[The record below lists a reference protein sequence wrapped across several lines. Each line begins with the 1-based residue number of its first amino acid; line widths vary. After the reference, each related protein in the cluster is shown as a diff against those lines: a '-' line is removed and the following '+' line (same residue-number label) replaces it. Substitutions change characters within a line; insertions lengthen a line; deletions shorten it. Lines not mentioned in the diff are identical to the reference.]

1 MKRAGGD
8 PPYLQIVAEL
18 RRRIAAGELAAGA
31 ALPPVRQIARDF
43 GVALATATK
52 AVATLSHHGL
62 VKAVPRVG
70 TVVTSKL
77 RASAGGRDAE
87 LSRERIV
94 DAAIAM
100 ADREGIAALSVR
112 GVASKLD
119 IPTMSLY
126 RHVRSKDEL
135 VQRMIEAAIGAPFP
149 VEPPAGW
156 RAQLELGAR
165 LQWQVYRRHPW
176 LARVMIV
183 TRPLPLPNTLA
194 HAEWMLR
201 ALDGLGLDA
210 ATMLQL
216 HIAVH
221 SYIQGLAVNLEAEA
235 QAENDTGMS
244 EADWMASHEAAFIG
258 LAASGRLPTF
268 AKVLAA
274 LSGGFD
280 LDLDA
285 LFELGLR
292 ALLDG
297 VTARIAAT

>member
-1 MKRAGGD
+1 MKRAASQ

-18 RRRIAAGELAAGA
+18 RRRITTGELAAGA
-31 ALPPVRQIARDF
+31 PLPSVRQIARDF

-52 AVATLSHHGL
+52 AVAALTQDGL
-62 VKAVPRVG
+62 IKAVPRVG
-70 TVVTSKL
+70 TVVASKP
-77 RASAGGRDAE
+77 RASGRDAE

-94 DAAIAM
+94 AAAIAM
-100 ADREGIAALSVR
+100 ADAEGLEALSVR

-119 IPTMSLY
+119 VPTMSLY

-135 VQRMIEAAIGAPFP
+135 VRIMVDVAIRAPFP
-149 VEPPAGW
+149 AEPPAGW
-156 RAQLELGAR
+156 RPQLELGAR
-165 LQWQVYRRHPW
+165 LQWQIFRRHPW
-176 LARVMIV
+176 LARVLIL
-183 TRPLPLPNTLA
+183 TRPLPLPNAIA
-194 HAEWMLR
+194 HGEWMLR
-201 ALDGLGLDA
+201 ALDELGLDA

-235 QAENDTGMS
+235 QAESESGLS
-244 EADWMASHEAAFIG
+244 EAEWMASHDAEFAE

-268 AKVLAA
+268 AKVLTA
-274 LSGGFD
+274 LSGGFEP
-280 LDLDA
+280 DLDA

-297 VTARIAAT
+297 IGARFAR